1 MHLLLNDLN
10 LGFLKNIASNVDFA
24 FFHSDDARHFISC
37 FVARFSDNETCAK
50 HWRLIN
56 NEIAVE
62 YQSSLQ
68 DEFSSWN
75 IYLALVTPSAMDK
88 HLKYRIENDRFAL
101 RKLVLAGPTFASE
114 SDAVVREALENSIL
128 GQDLKLSDVGD
139 GLYDQLENSNR
150 FRDFLSTSSQLPL
163 DGKERSSEVR
173 RRRIN
178 ELLERL
184 GSLS

>member
-1 MHLLLNDLN
+1 MHLLLADLN
-10 LGFLKNIASNVDFA
+10 LSFLKNIAPDVDFS
-24 FFHSDDARHFISC
+24 FFQSDDERHFISC
-37 FVARFSDNETCAK
+37 FVAHFSDNEACAK
-50 HWRLIN
+50 YWQLIN

-68 DEFSSWN
+68 DDFLSWN
-75 IYLALVTPSAMDK
+75 IYLTLVTPSAMDK

-114 SDAVVREALENSIL
+114 SGAVVREALENSIL
-128 GQDLKLSDVGD
+128 GQDLKLSDVKG
-139 GLYDQLENSNR
+139 GLYDQFENSNS

-178 ELLERL
+178 ELLEHL
-184 GSLS
+184 GSPS

>member
-1 MHLLLNDLN
+1 VQLLLNN
-10 LGFLKNIASNVDFA
+10 RNVGFLKNIASDVDFS
-24 FFHSDDARHFISC
+24 FFHSDDERHLISC

-50 HWRLIN
+50 CWRLIN

-62 YQSSLQ
+62 YQSSLS
-68 DEFSSWN
+68 DEFLSWN

-114 SDAVVREALENSIL
+114 SEAVVREALEDSIL
-128 GQDLKLSDVGD
+128 GRDLKLSDVGN
-139 GLYDQLENSNR
+139 GLCDQLENSNR

-163 DGKERSSEVR
+163 DGKERSSEIR